1 MAMALRDWRRDVA
14 RWAGFGLAA
23 LVVAA
28 VWLHAAGPGAGAGY
42 DFASY
47 LQAARVV
54 AQGGNPYH
62 RLALEYAAAGS
73 APIAANGYVYPP
85 LLAALLAIPVWLGL
99 SGAAV
104 WLLWNLLGLA
114 ALGWMSV
121 EVAWALWGRAATARA
136 LPLLALMLLPAIATY
151 DLSLGQADLLVLGLA
166 VGALAHN
173 ARGGELAALPLG
185 LAIAIKPQLGLLLGV
200 WLWRR
205 QWRAA
210 LAAGLIALAGVA
222 APFVVAGGLG
232 AVSDYASFF
241 VRWNALRGSAEPI
254 NQSLYGALL
263 RLFTPNV
270 WVRPLVSAPWLVTPL
285 RVIGSV
291 AALGL
296 WLWRARRSRP
306 ADPAPALAQEALAFP
321 VILLVSP
328 LSEDIHYC
336 LLIAPLVILGA
347 YAATRGGW
355 RWRPAWPAW
364 ALWAAYALFCFP
376 RAQELLYPGRLF
388 PAPDQVSALG
398 VVVAQMQASLFL
410 LLACVVF
417 VAGLAAPLWSE
428 RHGAAKSDAQPV
440 SQPDAQPAPYA
451 AS

>member
-1 MAMALRDWRRDVA
+1 
-14 RWAGFGLAA
+14 
-23 LVVAA
+23 

-54 AQGGNPYH
+54 ATGGNPYH

-73 APIAANGYVYPP
+73 TPIAANGYVYPP
-85 LLAALLAIPVWLGL
+85 LLAALLAIPVRLGL

-114 ALGWMSV
+114 ALGWMAV
-121 EVAWALWGRAATARA
+121 EVARTLWGRAATAWA
-136 LPLLALMLLPAIATY
+136 LPLLALALLPAIATY

-166 VGALAHN
+166 AGALARN
-173 ARGGELAALPLG
+173 ARGAGLAALPLG

-205 QWRAA
+205 EWRAA
-210 LAAGLIALAGVA
+210 LAAGLIALGGVV
-222 APFVVAGGLG
+222 APFAVAGGMG

-241 VRWNALRGSAEPI
+241 LRWNAIRGSAEPI

-263 RLFTPNV
+263 RLFTPNA
-270 WVRPLVSAPWLVTPL
+270 WVRPLVAAPWLVLPL
-285 RVIGSV
+285 RIIGSV

-296 WLWRARRSRP
+296 WLWRAPRHRP
-306 ADPAPALAQEALAFP
+306 ADPARALAQEALAFP

-347 YAATRGGW
+347 WAATRGGW
-355 RWRPAWPAW
+355 RWHPSWPVW
-364 ALWAAYALFCFP
+364 ALLAAYLIFCIP
-376 RAQELLYPGRLF
+376 RAQELLYPGRLL
-388 PAPDQVSALG
+388 PVPDQASALG
-398 VVVAQMQASLFL
+398 A
-410 LLACVVF
+410 LLAQAQADLFFALACLVF
-417 VAGLAAPLWSE
+417 AAGLAAPLW
-428 RHGAAKSDAQPV
+428 GAHDAAPQPTATASA
-440 SQPDAQPAPYA
+440 SQPDTQPAPYA